1 MAQPVPA
8 HFVTPDPAPFE
19 LVCEIEPATS
29 PDLKRVRHQIGVLSP
44 VASSF
49 LIPDNHIGRATVS
62 SVAVAHEVEAMGG
75 RSIACLNARDRNLL
89 GFRRDLLTAAAYGV
103 DQFLFIYGDEPQA
116 GARTSELTVRT
127 MLGEGRTYADG
138 LATGSPMR
146 FGVATGLRPLPAW
159 KREADFLFVQIGFD
173 LDALLE
179 WRSEVDVTCPVY
191 AGVLVVPSVAMA
203 RSLTIPGLTVPPD
216 LLARL
221 ETDRGAGV
229 EAACDLVLAIRDSG
243 AFDGVHLIPVARYR
257 EVAARLER
265 LLVRPG

>member
-1 MAQPVPA
+1 MMPVPR
-8 HFVTPDPAPFE
+8 PFE
-19 LVCEIEPATS
+19 LVCEIEPATT

-44 VASSF
+44 VATSF

-103 DQFLFIYGDEPQA
+103 DQFLFVYGDEPLA
-116 GARTSELTVRT
+116 GTRTSELTVRT
-127 MLGEGRTYADG
+127 MLREGRTYADS
-138 LATGSPMR
+138 LEVHSPMR
-146 FGVATGLRPLPAW
+146 FGVATGLKPLPAW

-173 LDALLE
+173 LDALLA
-179 WRSEVDVTCPVY
+179 WRSEVVVTCPVY

-203 RSLTIPGLTVPPD
+203 RNLAIPGLTVPAD

-221 ETDRGAGV
+221 EDDRNAGV
-229 EAACDLVLAIRDSG
+229 DAACELVLAIRDSG
-243 AFDGVHLIPVARYR
+243 AFDGVHLVPVARFR

-265 LLVRPG
+265 VLVRSAG